1 MQGFSVRNIFLLV
14 LGGSLTGLIN
24 TQAGGGSFF
33 KPSAMLLMF
42 Q

>member
-1 MQGFSVRNIFLLV
+1 MQGFSVLNIFLLV
-14 LGGSLTGLIN
+14 LGGGLAGLIN
-24 TQAGGGSFF
+24 TLARGGSFF